1 MASGMSLDTSPSAAA
16 SDIGDS
22 IAVGS
27 PPGCNLDDERDIE
40 SAFLNMGD
48 PMNAD
53 TVIGDPAVS
62 TGEAYGEAVSAP
74 ESEPTLPLATT
85 FNDANAAATVSV
97 ATSSIDTAL
106 DTNQAPVP
114 PSPHRR
120 WTAGFMQLK
129 RGDLVRL
136 GQW

>member
-1 MASGMSLDTSPSAAA
+1 MASGMSLDTSPSATA

-22 IAVGS
+22 IAADS
-27 PPGCNLDDERDIE
+27 PPGCNLNDERDIE

-62 TGEAYGEAVSAP
+62 TDEASGEAVSAP
-74 ESEPTLPLATT
+74 ESTPTLSSTATT
-85 FNDANAAATVSV
+85 FDDANAAATV